1 MFSGDGRTLVFASWA
16 SNLAANDF
24 NHFSDV
30 FAFEFLYVNVT
41 LGAPG
46 QGPVITWPYVS
57 GHSYQVESK
66 DNLTDSAWQQV
77 AGTISING
85 DQASLTDP
93 APVASQR
100 FYRVVAE

>member
-1 MFSGDGRTLVFASWA
+1 MFASWA
-16 SNLAANDF
+16 SNLATNDF

-57 GHSYQVESK
+57 GHTYQVESK

-77 AGTISING
+77 AGTINING
-85 DQASLTDP
+85 NQASLIDSM
-93 APVASQR
+93 PVASQR
-100 FYRVVAE
+100 FYRVVAQ